1 MASVQPRNRDTSW
14 FIDLLTSETNSE
26 YQASAALH
34 ALRGDKPPRRL
45 TAALAAFLSFAV
57 VGVGFSAV
65 ALLTSQT
72 APAADATR
80 LELVERVTDMQAR
93 VESLEETNARF
104 RAHNANLEELI
115 VPIDAELAKTLAHDA
130 TFGGYKATRGRG
142 IKIFIRDQGA
152 GAKNASEL
160 LMDAD
165 IQIIINGLWSSG
177 ATSIEVNNIRITAA
191 TSIRN
196 AGKAVLI
203 DYSPIRSPYTFKAI
217 GPTSMKASFERS
229 VAAAWVRDLSQNY
242 PIDVQITARRPL
254 RVKAGTMPTVEY
266 AQKVSE

>member
-45 TAALAAFLSFAV
+45 TAALAAFVSFAV

-115 VPIDAELAKTLAHDA
+115 VPIDAELAK
-130 TFGGYKATRGRG
+130 
-142 IKIFIRDQGA
+142 
-152 GAKNASEL
+152 
-160 LMDAD
+160 
-165 IQIIINGLWSSG
+165 
-177 ATSIEVNNIRITAA
+177 
-191 TSIRN
+191 
-196 AGKAVLI
+196 
-203 DYSPIRSPYTFKAI
+203 
-217 GPTSMKASFERS
+217 
-229 VAAAWVRDLSQNY
+229 
-242 PIDVQITARRPL
+242 
-254 RVKAGTMPTVEY
+254 
-266 AQKVSE
+266 